1 MANQSDQVGALAFI
15 IPLHVILLTGVCQ
28 DCQKPTSCPCK
39 VTGAANVCLVRHA
52 SERAARLPRP
62 SLHHIYIVAGIR
74 MITNDCFV
82 LYSRQQLMMKLRIN
96 AHKEL

>member
-1 MANQSDQVGALAFI
+1 MANQSVQVGALAFL
-15 IPLHVILLTGVCQ
+15 IPLHVILVTGV
-28 DCQKPTSCPCK
+28 CQKPTSCPCK
-39 VTGAANVCLVRHA
+39 VTGAANVSSVRHA

-62 SLHHIYIVAGIR
+62 SLHHIYIVAGMR

-82 LYSRQQLMMKLRIN
+82 LCSRQWLMMKLRIN